1 MQHINWKINDLLKKE
16 IETHYRT
23 TFPMRVQ
30 NKHSL
35 EIIRTLTF
43 DSVAP
48 RLRVEDMYNFMEYV
62 NKFLLRHKLQGIG
75 LEVGAGCGAFSS
87 VIAHIPEVH
96 KVYGVEIC
104 EPIVRDLMPT
114 VGRFVLGDD
123 LHKLIGVVG
132 EFDNLELEDSSVDFV
147 FDFFSLHHSGNLKR
161 TFAEIYRILKP
172 GGFIFCFDKAR
183 DNSLSHE
190 DLEKLLDREYT
201 RESKIKMGVD
211 PNMKLTRRMNGEKEY
226 RLKDWWGAVRNA
238 GFSAF
243 EHFHIAGIT
252 GNEASIMC
260 KKMLEKLPPRLQPF
274 ITNLLFFHKGNP
286 NNLEIHNRVYTHLIE
301 NFPKEISL
309 IIAYK

>member
-62 NKFLLRHKLQGIG
+62 KISFLLRHKLQGIG

-147 FDFFSLHHSGNLKR
+147 FDFFHCIIQ
-161 TFAEIYRILKP
+161 AI
-172 GGFIFCFDKAR
+172 
-183 DNSLSHE
+183 
-190 DLEKLLDREYT
+190 
-201 RESKIKMGVD
+201 
-211 PNMKLTRRMNGEKEY
+211 
-226 RLKDWWGAVRNA
+226 
-238 GFSAF
+238 
-243 EHFHIAGIT
+243 
-252 GNEASIMC
+252 
-260 KKMLEKLPPRLQPF
+260 Q
-274 ITNLLFFHKGNP
+274 
-286 NNLEIHNRVYTHLIE
+286 E
-301 NFPKEISL
+301 NIR
-309 IIAYK
+309 